1 MVELEV
7 FEVWVLA
14 ETDTEEETMVEA
26 NQEEYIVAAVDITL
40 SSLSINPRTE
50 ETVEDKEEGPK
61 ETHYSTSHTT
71 TLHTT
76 TPNPPSP
83 P

>member
-50 ETVEDKEEGPK
+50 ETVEDKEEGLK

-76 TPNPPSP
+76 TPTPPSP

>member
-14 ETDTEEETMVEA
+14 ETDTEAETMVEA

-50 ETVEDKEEGPK
+50 ETVEDKEEGLK

-76 TPNPPSP
+76 TPTPPSP